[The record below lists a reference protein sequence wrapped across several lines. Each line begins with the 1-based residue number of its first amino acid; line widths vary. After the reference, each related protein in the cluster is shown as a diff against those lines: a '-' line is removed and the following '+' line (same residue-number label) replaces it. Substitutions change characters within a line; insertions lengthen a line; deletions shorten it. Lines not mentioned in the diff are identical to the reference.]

1 LGPRQVFSA
10 ILLILV
16 IAIILYPTAATGIV
30 RLNARYEQA
39 LIQTDI
45 PGEGPRLIEIKGVT
59 SLRTSFSEIRIHAAN
74 QGNDTGWL
82 PISFGTDSMDLIT
95 LSNKPGTV
103 VMTPTVPV
111 GEYNSIMIRFSN
123 TTAVVNGTTFQVDI
137 RPKYAIVPYTFAV
150 KSGSEVSLG
159 LKFLA
164 DYRAI
169 NVSKR
174 VFLEVSPILD

>member
-1 LGPRQVFSA
+1 MGPRQVFSA

-16 IAIILYPTAATGIV
+16 ITTILYPTAATGTV
-30 RLNARYEQA
+30 RLNARYEQK

-45 PGEGPRLIEIKGVT
+45 PGEGPRLIDIKGVT
-59 SLRTSFSEIRIHAAN
+59 SLRISFSEIRIHATN
-74 QGNDTGWL
+74 EGNSTGWL
-82 PISFGTDSMDLIT
+82 PISFGTDSMDLIA

-103 VMTPTVPV
+103 FVTPTVPV
-111 GEYNSIMIRFSN
+111 GEYNSIMIRYSN
-123 TTAVVNGTTFQVDI
+123 ATAVVNGTTFQVDV
-137 RPKYAIVPYTFAV
+137 RPKYAIMPYTFAI
-150 KSGSEVSLG
+150 KSSSEVNLG